1 MKINNLVKM
10 RTSSIDDIG
19 LVLDVQVRGSSPGVI
34 VLWSNPQ
41 KIEWVLIDSLIDLS
55 LIKRLQHEKR

>member
-1 MKINNLVKM
+1 M
-10 RTSSIDDIG
+10 RTSSINDIG

-41 KIEWVLIDSLIDLS
+41 KIEWVLIDSLVDLS
-55 LIKRLQHEKR
+55 LINRIQHEKR